1 MKLDISKKLS
11 KLMKDNN
18 LSQSALSRE
27 TGVPQPTIN
36 RILRE
41 MTRDPRRNAVVR
53 IANFFGITPESLYE
67 LSSPKSPRAPT
78 KETVEEIYKRIAML
92 SITERAQLF
101 DRVSANLK

>member
-41 MTRDPRRNAVVR
+41 MTRRP
-53 IANFFGITPESLYE
+53 SL
-67 LSSPKSPRAPT
+67 
-78 KETVEEIYKRIAML
+78 I
-92 SITERAQLF
+92 
-101 DRVSANLK
+101 